1 MVREEIIMAQ
11 NKVIAGEY
19 EGKNIMIG
27 QQTLFGKNEVFLFTG
42 FTKKFPLNKETVA
55 KYELITEEH
64 RKSAV
69 SGVSRGLVGG
79 VLLGPVGLLAGLSA
93 KNKGTHTLAIEFQD
107 GKKSLIEVDEKIYKV
122 FIQKMF

>member
-1 MVREEIIMAQ
+1 MAK

-19 EGKNIMIG
+19 SGSNVGKTLGQIYIGAGFANNIYLD
-27 QQTLFGKNEVFLFTG
+27 QTTIKN
-42 FTKKFPLNKETVA
+42 
-55 KYELITEEH
+55 YELITEEH

-69 SGVSRGLVGG
+69 SGISRGLVGG

-93 KNKGTHTLAIEFQD
+93 KNKGTHTIAIEFSN
-107 GKKSLIEVDEKIYKV
+107 GKRSLIEIDEKIYKA